1 MYGDN
6 AVPSPTIIKMP
17 SDNKKNIIGRSQ
29 YFFLTFKNSKNSFK
43 KLIVKIAF
51 S

>member
-1 MYGDN
+1 MNGDS

-17 SDNKKNIIGRSQ
+17 SVNKKNITGKSQ
-29 YFFLTFKNSKNSFK
+29 YFFLTIKNSQNSFK